1 MKARKSKFIISILE
15 ANGFVALRQK
25 GSHITYGKDGII
37 VIVPYHG
44 NSKEIPI
51 GTMLNIIKQSC
62 LDKDL
67 FQ

>member
-1 MKARKSKFIISILE
+1 M
-15 ANGFVALRQK
+15 
-25 GSHITYGKDGII
+25 SHTGKDGVI